1 MTVYA
6 KEMIENLDFEQD
18 VLRGRNVLNIRA
30 KSIQSLDL
38 LSMFL
43 EKILECEHV
52 TASRVDV
59 ILQKK
64 KTSQLKGLLVNIEL
78 SSQAD
83 LEYIRDEIWIRHG
96 LDMPDMLPKVM
107 PAVFAQDCSWVG
119 VRASGLHV
127 KETPT
132 GVRVSKACDKLTEAN
147 IPVESRIK
155 SITVVDH
162 SGRKAK
168 TYEVRRQEFMNV
180 LQAGSF
186 EHVETKKKKTQI
198 KVVELNE
205 TSKLTISFEQDWETE
220 FWTKAF
226 SFGASFFSQ

>member
-6 KEMIENLDFEQD
+6 NEKIENLDFEQD
-18 VLRGRNVLNIRA
+18 VLRGNNVLNIRA

-38 LSMFL
+38 LSFFL
-43 EKILECEHV
+43 EKILDSEHV
-52 TASRVDV
+52 QVSRVDV

-83 LEYIRDEIWIRHG
+83 LEYIRDEIWVREG

-119 VRASGLHV
+119 TSASGLYV
-127 KETPT
+127 KDTTT
-132 GVRVSKACDKLTEAN
+132 GVRVSKASAKLTKAN
-147 IPVESRIK
+147 IAVESRIK

-168 TYEVRRQEFMNV
+168 TYEVRPQEFMNV
-180 LQAGSF
+180 LEAGKF
-186 EHVETKKKKTQI
+186 EHVETKKKKTSI

-220 FWTKAF
+220 FWTKPL